1 MVDLMVDPDSQDAY
15 WAAAVLRTEDMLDG
29 IYKRLKASHGTR
41 RFEPAIRFSLPQFPS
56 LTTFRTSVTF
66 QACEGGA
73 ASRRPYSEAK
83 SQTPGMR

>member
-41 RFEPAIRFSLPQFPS
+41 RFKPAIHFYFLQPFER
-56 LTTFRTSVTF
+56 
-66 QACEGGA
+66 A
-73 ASRRPYSEAK
+73 
-83 SQTPGMR
+83 

>member
-1 MVDLMVDPDSQDAY
+1 MLDPDSQDAY

-41 RFEPAIRFSLPQFPS
+41 LFQPAIPISFLPLFPS
-56 LTTFRTSVTF
+56 LPTFRTRVTF

-83 SQTPGMR
+83 LQTPGTR

>member
-1 MVDLMVDPDSQDAY
+1 MVDPDSQDAY

-41 RFEPAIRFSLPQFPS
+41 RFEPAIRFSLPLFFLLSSP
-56 LTTFRTSVTF
+56 LRTRVTF

-73 ASRRPYSEAK
+73 ASLRPYSEEK
-83 SQTPGMR
+83 SQAPGTR

>member
-1 MVDLMVDPDSQDAY
+1 MVDPDSQDAY

-41 RFEPAIRFSLPQFPS
+41 RFEPAILFLYPCFLLSPPL
-56 LTTFRTSVTF
+56 RTRVTF

-83 SQTPGMR
+83 SQAPGTR